1 MPKKLKKKLLLATN
15 NAGKLKELHQLLG
28 SLIGVELLTPKEI
41 GIQLEVEESGNTYR
55 ENAALKATAFSQK
68 SGILVIVDDSG
79 LEVDALGGAPGIH
92 SARYAPKP
100 GATDA
105 DRRAFLLKNLTGYP
119 RPWTAR
125 FRAWVAIAVPGEEI
139 RFVEGIC
146 EGEII
151 PEERGTNGFGYDPIF
166 LIPSVGRTMAEL
178 TDPEKNAISHRGN
191 AIRSALPILIE
202 ISKMKS
208 GLDS

>member
-41 GIQLEVEESGNTYR
+41 GIQLEVEESGYTYR

-68 SGILVIVDDSG
+68 SGILVIADDSG
-79 LEVDALGGAPGIH
+79 LEVDALGGAPGIR